1 MISLPLFFQEN
12 IPFVSGGVFCLN
24 EEASK
29 HIIQVLRM
37 EKGQQIQLTN
47 GKGLLASVEITD
59 PNKKKCG
66 VKILSSHQVERPKRN
81 LVIAISLIKNSHR
94 FEWFLEK
101 VTELGIT
108 GIVPLICNRT
118 EKQHFR
124 LDRMRGILISA
135 MLQSKQVWLP
145 ELKEPTSFATFLK
158 TNPGKSKYL
167 AHCMEEDNKI
177 KISSLAKNDSCVL
190 AIGPEGDFTP
200 EEVELAKQED
210 FISVSLG
217 ETRLRTETAGVAAAV
232 WLQL

>member
-12 IPFVSGGVFCLN
+12 IPFVSGEVFCLN

-37 EKGQQIQLTN
+37 EKGQQIQLTD
-47 GKGLLASVEITD
+47 GKGSLASVEISD

-66 VKILSSHQVERPKRN
+66 VKILSSHQIEKPKRSV
-81 LVIAISLIKNSHR
+81 VIAISLIKNSHR

-124 LDRMRGILISA
+124 HERMKGILMSA

-145 ELKEPTSFATFLK
+145 DLKEPTSFASFLK
-158 TNPGKSKYL
+158 TNSGKSKYL

-200 EEVELAKQED
+200 EEVELAKQEN

-232 WLQL
+232 LLQL